1 MCNSFAEK
9 RGASGTVCL
18 SRQWVRTA
26 GDDLRAPAAPIIS
39 KKSIIAA
46 AREMEARLQE
56 KLELKAEAS
65 EQMRG

>member
-1 MCNSFAEK
+1 M
-9 RGASGTVCL
+9 

-39 KKSIIAA
+39 KESIIAA

>member
-1 MCNSFAEK
+1 M
-9 RGASGTVCL
+9 
-18 SRQWVRTA
+18 RTA